1 MPTYPTGAQN
11 LDLLESLK
19 ENYSQYMP
27 GFQGDPNSVTDF
39 MRHLGGQGVEG
50 MGVGKENRADL
61 LGLNQP
67 NLAQPEV
74 ANDVQTMAP
83 IEVTAPGSPMPEMD
97 IRRNDPAASLAQKG
111 KPLESYTRDMISS
124 PMHQRTIDTR
134 PPGLDGQSVNRVSTP
149 MYERETPFSVEKLLG
164 EEGSFK
170 EDFRSLMGRSGGLT
184 GMEKFQQ
191 KFRGY
196 QDTWGKNMASSKENQ
211 VSLRDIASKFAPKKK
226 EGFLSESDLT
236 NILSERFQAP
246 EMGYDSS
253 FMGKLKGKMGDVREK
268 FAPLD
273 KKLTGLMEKGSKL
286 SAKLAG
292 PMDAIEMFAGG
303 QEAGKATDKAL
314 GKVREG
320 FTTLHGMRGD
330 AISDYDAYMDL
341 AEDSFKSTV
350 AQQGNLANKTLKDTQ
365 GKLTSN
371 IGTGSIQKSARGVR
385 DTLASGMKHTVDASK
400 AKLEAAELKG
410 MSIRRRDMADIT
422 ESVKDLKVVEK
433 QLKKKKKVEKLVGGI
448 DKFVAGGTLAL
459 DVVTGG
465 TAGSA
470 VRGGYKLG
478 KSFLGV

>member
-1 MPTYPTGAQN
+1 MNKMPTYPTGAQN

-19 ENYSQYMP
+19 ENYSQYIP

-39 MRHLGGQGVEG
+39 MRHLGSQGVEG

-67 NLAQPEV
+67 NLAQPAV

-97 IRRNDPAASLAQKG
+97 IRRNDPTASLAQKG

-124 PMHQRTIDTR
+124 PMFQRTIDTR
-134 PPGLDGQSVNRVSTP
+134 PPGLDGQPVNKVSAP

-170 EDFRSLMGRSGGLT
+170 EDFKSLMSRSGELT

-226 EGFLSESDLT
+226 EGFLSE
-236 NILSERFQAP
+236 P

-253 FMGKLKGKMGDVREK
+253 FMDDLKGKMGDVRKK

-314 GKVREG
+314 GKVKEG
-320 FTTLHGMRGD
+320 FATLHGMRGD

-350 AQQGNLANKTLKDTQ
+350 AQQGNLANKTLKDAQ

-410 MSIRRRDMADIT
+410 LATRRRDMADIT

-433 QLKKKKKVEKLVGGI
+433 QLKKKKKLEKLVGGV
-448 DKFVAGGTLAL
+448 DKLIAGGTLAL